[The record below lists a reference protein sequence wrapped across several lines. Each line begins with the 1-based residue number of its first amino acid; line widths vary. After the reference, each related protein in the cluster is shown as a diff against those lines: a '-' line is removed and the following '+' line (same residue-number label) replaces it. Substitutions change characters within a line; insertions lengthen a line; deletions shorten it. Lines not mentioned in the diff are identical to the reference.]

1 MLPLFRKN
9 KTENPLGLVE
19 ELIIDHR
26 IENDTPLVV
35 IRDERFRV
43 RVFQGLASETRLH
56 PGRYLVLEFRRNR
69 WESILALHECKL
81 SIMMGVLDE
90 LTDYL
95 GEIQGPRRLRTVA
108 IGNKRYFVD
117 DRMMQLR
124 NVNEPADFVDI
135 PRGIPFRTPK

>member
-9 KTENPLGLVE
+9 KTENPFGLVE

-81 SIMMGVLDE
+81 SIMVGVLDE
-90 LTDYL
+90 LADYL